1 MRGPL
6 LTQDEANLSRQLPQ
20 VKGFLQEVAATGL
33 KQCSG
38 LIHHVMA
45 ACKENLDA
53 GFDFTDPVEYRLTAH
68 IRHNQIQNHQIDK
81 SAFIDLVVLDL
92 VMPDMSGEAVFHR
105 IREIKPGIKVLFASG
120 HYMVDQTRALLQSGS
135 SDFLQKP
142 FNLRQLSTK
151 IRLILGE

>member
-81 SAFIDLVVLDL
+81 SAFFQKQLHSGLAAIGRHNGISQPLKHHFANIDNIIFVINQQNGFIADLD
-92 VMPDMSGEAVFHR
+92 GF
-105 IREIKPGIKVLFASG
+105 IG
-120 HYMVDQTRALLQSGS
+120 
-135 SDFLQKP
+135 
-142 FNLRQLSTK
+142 
-151 IRLILGE
+151 